1 LINTNS
7 TLDEVVVT
15 RRRERASE
23 IALLEERKLSNL
35 MVEKIGAQELSRKGV
50 GDAASAL
57 AKMSGVSRVEGTS
70 QVYVRGLGDRYNT
83 TSFNGLPIPSND
95 PERKNIDL
103 DLFTTD
109 IVEYVAIDKVY
120 SNFMSG
126 DFAGG
131 NVDI

>member
-1 LINTNS
+1 STHESTKFHLQANAWDFVHVTLINTNS
-7 TLDEVVVT
+7 TLDEVVIT

-23 IALLEERKLSNL
+23 IVLLEERRLSNL

-95 PERKNIDL
+95 PER
-103 DLFTTD
+103 
-109 IVEYVAIDKVY
+109 
-120 SNFMSG
+120 
-126 DFAGG
+126 
-131 NVDI
+131 

>member
-1 LINTNS
+1 NDWEFVPVTLINTNS

-50 GDAASAL
+50 SDAASAL

-70 QVYVRGLGDRYNT
+70 QEYVRGLGDRYKIGRA
-83 TSFNGLPIPSND
+83 SCR
-95 PERKNIDL
+95 ERVSIEVVDDRPYEEL
-103 DLFTTD
+103 
-109 IVEYVAIDKVY
+109 E
-120 SNFMSG
+120 
-126 DFAGG
+126 
-131 NVDI
+131 NVDRHAERDQEGHEQVEVR